1 MKRHSRTGRSW
12 TGISLLAIEKT
23 IGAVFFFAATGA
35 LLFLYARGIT
45 HPIQAV
51 FAEELA
57 EDPHDLVANL
67 LLRFLPQISRQ
78 ALLTL
83 TGIAAAYFVLHVV
96 EATGLWARRLWV
108 EYLVLVETSALLPYE
123 VYEIVR
129 AITWFKL
136 VALVLNVA
144 IVAFLAQRRFRRGS
158 SAEQDLRRRPRR
170 QQ

>member
-1 MKRHSRTGRSW
+1 M
-12 TGISLLAIEKT
+12 
-23 IGAVFFFAATGA
+23 
-35 LLFLYARGIT
+35 
-45 HPIQAV
+45 
-51 FAEELA
+51 
-57 EDPHDLVANL
+57 
-67 LLRFLPQISRQ
+67 RFLPQISRQ

-96 EATGLWARRLWV
+96 EAAGLWARRLWV

-123 VYEIVR
+123 IYEIAR

-144 IVAFLAQRRFRRGS
+144 IVAFLAQRRVRRGS